1 MGTLFSKAYDR
12 VMKPVEQRR
21 FGKYGKSLSP
31 INTEQFW
38 KSVQG
43 QARTFHIIKMPKK
56 LLPLNRTNR

>member
-21 FGKYGKSLSP
+21 FGKIRKKLVSNQHGTVL
-31 INTEQFW
+31 

>member
-21 FGKYGKSLSP
+21 LSP